1 MLKGWIDRVWVAGV
15 AWELPPGANVVRP
28 LLRNIRR
35 IVVIT
40 GHGSS
45 KLVNALEGEA
55 GKRTMTRA
63 MRAMCSR
70 RTRTT
75 WCAIYGL
82 DTAGDD
88 ERAGFLTKVQRAMS
102 RL

>member
-1 MLKGWIDRVWVAGV
+1 MTH
-15 AWELPPGANVVRP
+15 
-28 LLRNIRR
+28 R
-35 IVVIT
+35 IVVVT

-45 KLVNALEGEA
+45 KFVNALEGEA

-82 DTAGDD
+82 DTADQD
-88 ERAGFLTKVQRAMS
+88 ARERFLAKVAKTMS

>member
-1 MLKGWIDRVWVAGV
+1 VI
-15 AWELPPGANVVRP
+15 RP

-35 IVVIT
+35 IVVVT

-45 KLVNALEGEA
+45 KFVNALEGEA
-55 GKRTMTRA
+55 GKRTVTRS

-82 DTAGDD
+82 DNASENAR
-88 ERAGFLTKVQRAMS
+88 ERFLVKVERAMS